1 MPVPA
6 LRRHIL
12 AWGLAFAAVCA
23 VAQGLNA
30 MGMAWQFHRSVW
42 AQGAWWQPFTAQ
54 WVHLGWGHGLGNVL
68 AFVILWTVLR
78 PRLSAR
84 SLLAVHA
91 GGVVGVAA
99 VLLWDAQCQ
108 YYAGA
113 SGALHGLWAGAAV
126 LLLLRGPRSWGAALG
141 VLLTLK
147 VLLPW
152 LWPGALP
159 DPGFPV
165 YHPAHV
171 AGALG
176 GLVAALA
183 LAGVQVQSPSRR
195 QQGQ

>member
-1 MPVPA
+1 MPA
-6 LRRHIL
+6 LARQIL
-12 AWGLAFAAVCA
+12 AWGAAFAAVCA
-23 VAQGLNA
+23 AAQGLEA
-30 MGMAWQFHRSVW
+30 AGMAWQFQRSVW

-68 AFVILWTVLR
+68 AFVVLWALLR
-78 PRLSAR
+78 PRLPAHH
-84 SLLAVHA
+84 LLSVHA
-91 GGVVGVAA
+91 GGWVGVAA

-126 LLLLRGPRSWGAALG
+126 LLLLYGPRNGGAALSA
-141 VLLTLK
+141 LLLLK
-147 VLLPW
+147 LLLPW
-152 LWPGALP
+152 LWPGVLP

>member
-1 MPVPA
+1 MPA
-6 LRRHIL
+6 LTRQIL
-12 AWGLAFAAVCA
+12 VWGAAFAAVCA
-23 VAQGLNA
+23 AAQGLEA
-30 MGMAWQFHRSVW
+30 AGMAWQFQRSAW
-42 AQGAWWQPFTAQ
+42 ALGAWWQPFTAQ
-54 WVHLGWGHGLGNVL
+54 WVHLGWVHWLGNVL
-68 AFVILWTVLR
+68 AFVILWAVLR

-84 SLLAVHA
+84 SLLSVHA

-113 SGALHGLWAGAAV
+113 SGALHGLWAGAAA
-126 LLLLRGPRSWGAALG
+126 LLLLRGLRSWGAALIA
-141 VLLTLK
+141 LLALK
-147 VLLPW
+147 LLLPW
-152 LWPGALP
+152 LGPGVLP

-165 YHPAHV
+165 YHPAHG

>member
-1 MPVPA
+1 MRMPA

-12 AWGLAFAAVCA
+12 AWGLAFAVVCA
-23 VAQGLNA
+23 AAQGLHTA
-30 MGMAWQFHRSVW
+30 GMPLQFQRSVW
-42 AQGAWWQPFTAQ
+42 AQGAWWQLFTAQ
-54 WVHLGWGHGLGNVL
+54 WVHLGWVHGLGNVL
-68 AFVILWTVLR
+68 AFVILWAMLR
-78 PRLSAR
+78 PRLSAH
-84 SLLAVHA
+84 SLLLVHA
-91 GGVVGVAA
+91 GGLVGVAA

-126 LLLLRGPRSWGAALG
+126 LLLLRGPRTWGAALMA
-141 VLLTLK
+141 VLALK
-147 VLLPW
+147 LLLPW

-165 YHPAHV
+165 YHLAHV

-183 LAGVQVQSPSRR
+183 LAGVQIQSPSRR